1 MTRLFSSLRAR
12 FLAAILIW
20 VALGIGALWF
30 SSVRLFSSHVEQQYH
45 EELEVHVRELAELT
59 VLDAAGNPRLSRPLS
74 DPRYAVPL
82 SGFYWQIGRPGYRSL
97 KSPSMTRG
105 ALDEDV
111 AHSPDILHRV
121 ENGPTGP
128 TITYGFERAVPG
140 GAPLHFVIAT
150 DERLLRAVI
159 ASFTRE
165 LSLWLSLLALALL
178 ASGLAIITLGFRPFN
193 RLAARIAALRRG
205 QADHI
210 EGVFPDEIRQ
220 LVDPLNSYLA
230 RNAEIVERGRVAAG
244 ALAHSLRTPLA
255 VVTDEAERLQQ
266 RGTESAAADVFLS
279 ESETMQR
286 QIDYHLSRVRSGGS
300 HAGMVG
306 GVRLAAILS
315 PLIAAMERCHPGKRF
330 AATAAALDPAAPS
343 LPMDAEDLSEI
354 LSNLL
359 DNAGKWARSGITI
372 DYRFDGAARRIAI
385 TDDGPGVPPDQR
397 EAMFG
402 IGARGAGPGAGSG
415 LGLAI
420 ARDVAR
426 DYGGDVALDRA
437 PSGGTL
443 ATLRIGDG
451 PAGDM

>member
-82 SGFYWQIGRPGYRSL
+82 SGFYWQIGRPGHRSL

-210 EGVFPDEIRQ
+210 EGLFRVFCKDTVKPFSRIQKFLRM
-220 LVDPLNSYLA
+220 YL
-230 RNAEIVERGRVAAG
+230 
-244 ALAHSLRTPLA
+244 
-255 VVTDEAERLQQ
+255 
-266 RGTESAAADVFLS
+266 
-279 ESETMQR
+279 
-286 QIDYHLSRVRSGGS
+286 
-300 HAGMVG
+300 
-306 GVRLAAILS
+306 
-315 PLIAAMERCHPGKRF
+315 
-330 AATAAALDPAAPS
+330 
-343 LPMDAEDLSEI
+343 DLSC
-354 LSNLL
+354 LSLC
-359 DNAGKWARSGITI
+359 S
-372 DYRFDGAARRIAI
+372 
-385 TDDGPGVPPDQR
+385 P
-397 EAMFG
+397 
-402 IGARGAGPGAGSG
+402 
-415 LGLAI
+415 
-420 ARDVAR
+420 
-426 DYGGDVALDRA
+426 
-437 PSGGTL
+437 
-443 ATLRIGDG
+443 
-451 PAGDM
+451 

>member
-193 RLAARIAALRRG
+193 RLAARIAALPRG

-210 EGVFPDEIRQ
+210 GP
-220 LVDPLNSYLA
+220 NGC
-230 RNAEIVERGRVAAG
+230 N
-244 ALAHSLRTPLA
+244 
-255 VVTDEAERLQQ
+255 
-266 RGTESAAADVFLS
+266 SAAPKAPRPTS
-279 ESETMQR
+279 SCPKAR
-286 QIDYHLSRVRSGGS
+286 
-300 HAGMVG
+300 
-306 GVRLAAILS
+306 
-315 PLIAAMERCHPGKRF
+315 RC
-330 AATAAALDPAAPS
+330 S
-343 LPMDAEDLSEI
+343 
-354 LSNLL
+354 
-359 DNAGKWARSGITI
+359 ARSTI
-372 DYRFDGAARRIAI
+372 ICRASGRAGRMRGWSAACGSPRSCRR
-385 TDDGPGVPPDQR
+385 
-397 EAMFG
+397 
-402 IGARGAGPGAGSG
+402 
-415 LGLAI
+415 
-420 ARDVAR
+420 
-426 DYGGDVALDRA
+426 
-437 PSGGTL
+437 
-443 ATLRIGDG
+443 
-451 PAGDM
+451 

>member
-1 MTRLFSSLRAR
+1 M
-12 FLAAILIW
+12 
-20 VALGIGALWF
+20 
-30 SSVRLFSSHVEQQYH
+30 
-45 EELEVHVRELAELT
+45 
-59 VLDAAGNPRLSRPLS
+59 
-74 DPRYAVPL
+74 
-82 SGFYWQIGRPGYRSL
+82 
-97 KSPSMTRG
+97 
-105 ALDEDV
+105 
-111 AHSPDILHRV
+111 
-121 ENGPTGP
+121 
-128 TITYGFERAVPG
+128 
-140 GAPLHFVIAT
+140 
-150 DERLLRAVI
+150 
-159 ASFTRE
+159 
-165 LSLWLSLLALALL
+165 
-178 ASGLAIITLGFRPFN
+178 
-193 RLAARIAALRRG
+193 
-205 QADHI
+205 
-210 EGVFPDEIRQ
+210 FPDEIRQ

-306 GVRLAAILS
+306 GVRLAAIL
-315 PLIAAMERCHPGKRF
+315 PTLIAAMERCHPGKHF
-330 AATAAALDPAAPS
+330 AATAAALDPAAPT
-343 LPMDAEDLSEI
+343 LPMDTEDLSEI

-437 PSGGTL
+437 PSGGTV
-443 ATLRIGDG
+443 ATLCIGDW

>member
-1 MTRLFSSLRAR
+1 
-12 FLAAILIW
+12 
-20 VALGIGALWF
+20 
-30 SSVRLFSSHVEQQYH
+30 
-45 EELEVHVRELAELT
+45 
-59 VLDAAGNPRLSRPLS
+59 
-74 DPRYAVPL
+74 
-82 SGFYWQIGRPGYRSL
+82 
-97 KSPSMTRG
+97 MTRG

-385 TDDGPGVPPDQR
+385 TDDGPGIPPDQR

>member
-1 MTRLFSSLRAR
+1 
-12 FLAAILIW
+12 
-20 VALGIGALWF
+20 
-30 SSVRLFSSHVEQQYH
+30 
-45 EELEVHVRELAELT
+45 
-59 VLDAAGNPRLSRPLS
+59 
-74 DPRYAVPL
+74 
-82 SGFYWQIGRPGYRSL
+82 
-97 KSPSMTRG
+97 
-105 ALDEDV
+105 
-111 AHSPDILHRV
+111 
-121 ENGPTGP
+121 
-128 TITYGFERAVPG
+128 
-140 GAPLHFVIAT
+140 
-150 DERLLRAVI
+150 
-159 ASFTRE
+159 
-165 LSLWLSLLALALL
+165 
-178 ASGLAIITLGFRPFN
+178 
-193 RLAARIAALRRG
+193 
-205 QADHI
+205 
-210 EGVFPDEIRQ
+210 
-220 LVDPLNSYLA
+220 
-230 RNAEIVERGRVAAG
+230 
-244 ALAHSLRTPLA
+244 
-255 VVTDEAERLQQ
+255 
-266 RGTESAAADVFLS
+266 
-279 ESETMQR
+279 MQR

-385 TDDGPGVPPDQR
+385 TD
-397 EAMFG
+397 EAE
-402 IGARGAGPGAGSG
+402 
-415 LGLAI
+415 LAI